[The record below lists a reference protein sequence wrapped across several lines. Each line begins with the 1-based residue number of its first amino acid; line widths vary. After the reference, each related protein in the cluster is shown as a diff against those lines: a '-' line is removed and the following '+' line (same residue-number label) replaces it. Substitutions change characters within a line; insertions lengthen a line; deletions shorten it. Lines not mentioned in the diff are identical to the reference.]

1 MRPIEAILL
10 FTNLL
15 AFLVLAYPLPSRI
28 CWLIF
33 AVPLSLF
40 IYIIQIVLEGPRWQM
55 VPGYILTGMFFLIW
69 LIKNILMRGKPIEH
83 NGIYWIIFGLSILF
97 IFISVALPVMMPVFR
112 LPTPKGPYKIGTLTY
127 HWVDTDRP
135 EVFTSNPNDQ
145 RELMVQIWY
154 PSKGGTSSSQAP
166 YVQNSGVLAPLA
178 KLLNL
183 PGFMLGHFKYI
194 TTNAILS
201 APVADGEASYPVLIF
216 SHGRGGFRQHNTWQ
230 IEELVSQ
237 GYIVASIDHPYA
249 ASGVI
254 YPDGHLAAFD
264 NRMLNRSFVDSMIPY
279 LAQDAIFTLNQ
290 LTALNRADPNGILT
304 ERLDM
309 QRAGIFGLSLGGE
322 VTAEACLLEQR
333 FKACLIMDVWMPKD
347 VLRQG
352 LKQPT
357 MWISRDAESMK
368 LEGWTQEDIDET
380 QTTMQTVFENLQKD
394 GYMVRIQGMFH
405 QDFSDA
411 PLFSPLTSLLGV
423 TGPINTKR
431 AHDITSAYSLAFF
444 EKHLK
449 NKQEL
454 LLERPAEQ
462 YPEVSFERH

>member
-1 MRPIEAILL
+1 
-10 FTNLL
+10 
-15 AFLVLAYPLPSRI
+15 
-28 CWLIF
+28 
-33 AVPLSLF
+33 
-40 IYIIQIVLEGPRWQM
+40 
-55 VPGYILTGMFFLIW
+55 
-69 LIKNILMRGKPIEH
+69 
-83 NGIYWIIFGLSILF
+83 
-97 IFISVALPVMMPVFR
+97 
-112 LPTPKGPYKIGTLTY
+112 
-127 HWVDTDRP
+127 
-135 EVFTSNPNDQ
+135 
-145 RELMVQIWY
+145 
-154 PSKGGTSSSQAP
+154 
-166 YVQNSGVLAPLA
+166 
-178 KLLNL
+178 
-183 PGFMLGHFKYI
+183 
-194 TTNAILS
+194 
-201 APVADGEASYPVLIF
+201 
-216 SHGRGGFRQHNTWQ
+216 
-230 IEELVSQ
+230 
-237 GYIVASIDHPYA
+237 
-249 ASGVI
+249 
-254 YPDGHLAAFD
+254 
-264 NRMLNRSFVDSMIPY
+264 
-279 LAQDAIFTLNQ
+279 
-290 LTALNRADPNGILT
+290 
-304 ERLDM
+304 
-309 QRAGIFGLSLGGE
+309 
-322 VTAEACLLEQR
+322 
-333 FKACLIMDVWMPKD
+333 MDVWMPKD